1 MEYKSKEIQN
11 MEEKQEITNSA
22 GERFTHWRKN
32 IILFLTSQ
40 SISLFGSSLVQYAII
55 WYITLTTKS
64 GMMMTIA
71 TICGFLPQLL
81 ISFFGGVW
89 ADRYNKKYIIAISD
103 SAIAVSTLMVAI
115 LFIMGIEST
124 WILFIALAIRSL
136 GAGVQTPTVNA
147 IVPDLAPQDKLM
159 RVNGIN
165 TTIQS
170 IMLILS
176 PAAAGALMPL
186 MPVGYILFI
195 DVITAIIGVGI
206 MIFGVTYHHKKTKE
220 EEHKGYFHS
229 IKEGLT
235 YVKGHQFIKRFL
247 GYYAVFSIL
256 VAPIGILTPLM
267 VTRSFGEEAWLLTL
281 NEIVYFIG
289 SIAGGILISS
299 WGGFKNKIYTIGL
312 GCFLCGL
319 FGLMMGLVSLA
330 HLFVMYLIL
339 MALLGVIGP
348 LFNTPS
354 IVILQETVEADMY
367 GRVFSLVNIIASGIM
382 PLSMIAF
389 GPLSDVVS
397 IEMILMI
404 TSVIFMIIP
413 ILFFFDKTIKNP
425 PVIKQ
430 EED

>member
-1 MEYKSKEIQN
+1 MEQ
-11 MEEKQEITNSA
+11 KQDVINSI
-22 GERFTHWRKN
+22 ENKFTHWRKN
-32 IILFLTSQ
+32 IVLFLTSQ
-40 SISLFGSSLVQYAII
+40 AISLFGSSLVQYAII

-103 SAIAVSTLMVAI
+103 SAIALSTLVVAI
-115 LFIMGIEST
+115 LFIMGIESI

-170 IMLILS
+170 VMLILS

-186 MPVGYILFI
+186 LPVGYILFI
-195 DVITAIIGVGI
+195 DIITAIIGVGI
-206 MIFGVTYHHKKTKE
+206 FVFGVSYHHKKEKKE
-220 EEHKGYFHS
+220 DEKGYFHS

-235 YVKGHQFIKRFL
+235 YVKGHSFIKRFL
-247 GYYAVFSIL
+247 GYYAIFSIL
-256 VAPIGILTPLM
+256 IAPIGILTPLM
-267 VTRSFGEEAWLLTL
+267 VTRSFGEEAWRLTL
-281 NEIVYFIG
+281 NEIVYFVG
-289 SIAGGILISS
+289 SIAGGVLISS
-299 WGGFKNKIYTIGL
+299 WGGFKNKIYTIAL

-319 FGLMMGLVSLA
+319 LGLMMGIVSLA

-367 GRVFSLVNIIASGIM
+367 GRVFSLVNIIASGVM
-382 PLSMIAF
+382 PLSMVLF

-397 IEMILMI
+397 IEAILMA
-404 TSVIFMIIP
+404 TSILFMIISV
-413 ILFFFDKTIKNP
+413 LFFFDKTIKSP

-430 EED
+430 KE